1 MAPVTEVL
9 CYTPKE
15 GLANS
20 DHQGTL
26 SETSKTLLQQPG
38 CKGVHS
44 SPALEKDNKTHYIF
58 IEWDSID
65 SHIAFTKK
73 DIFGPFY
80 EKFNAVFDGSPNVY
94 HASLSPEHP
103 PVLHNAEGKGGAKTA
118 VVELLHA
125 YFPGGEGFTAD
136 QMASTAKNV
145 QEFLGQLP
153 GNAKGHTSENTLG
166 WVVEELEFKGEKSRA
181 FIFAIGWESVEAH
194 MKYRETEHFQKVVP
208 LIRELEGVKGIEMV
222 HVSTKTW

>member
-9 CYTPKE
+9 RYTPKE
-15 GLANS
+15 GLADS

-26 SETSKTLLQQPG
+26 SEASKTLLQQPG

-44 SPALEKDNKTHYIF
+44 SPALEEDNKTHYIF

-65 SHIAFTKK
+65 SHVAFTKK
-73 DIFGPFY
+73 DIFGPFFG
-80 EKFNAVFDGSPNVY
+80 KLNAVFDGSPNVY

-145 QEFLGQLP
+145 QEFLGQLR
-153 GNAKGHTSENTLG
+153 GNAKGHTGEIALG
-166 WVVEELEFKGEKSRA
+166 WVVEELEFKGEKSRS
-181 FIFAIGWESVEAH
+181 FIFAIGWDSVEAH
-194 MKYRETEHFQKVVP
+194 MKYRETEHFKKVVP
-208 LIRELEGVKGIEMV
+208 LIRGLEGLKGIEMV